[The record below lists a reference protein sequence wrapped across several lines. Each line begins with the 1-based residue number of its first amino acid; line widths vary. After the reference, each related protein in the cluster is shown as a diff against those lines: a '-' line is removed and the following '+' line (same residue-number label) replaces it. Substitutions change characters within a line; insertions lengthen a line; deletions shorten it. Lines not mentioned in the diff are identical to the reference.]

1 MRVDGSSNET
11 NISGATST
19 TYTLTT
25 SDVGHTIKVKVSFTD
40 FRCNAEGPLTS
51 DAYPANG
58 TVLAAASPCP
68 AVNDWC
74 ATMTVADDQADGVR
88 LGYEFDD
95 ELG

>member
-1 MRVDGSSNET
+1 MDGSSNET
-11 NISGATST
+11 NISGTTST

-40 FRCNAEGPLTS
+40 FRCNAEGPLTN

-68 AVNDWC
+68 AVNDRC